1 MNVLTVENMTL
12 TFGGLV
18 AIVDLSFSV
27 AEGQVTSLIG
37 PNGAGKTCVFN
48 CITGFYRPNSGRIL
62 FGGENIAGRPPYQI
76 TGRGICRTFQNIRLF
91 NALTV
96 VENVAAGQHTR
107 TGCGLLQCLFRT
119 GKSRRDERNVRDK
132 SFQWLE
138 FVGLADCY
146 DYQARQL
153 PYGDQRRLEIA
164 RALASEP
171 KLLLLDEPAAGLN
184 HNERERLL
192 ALIREIL
199 QLGITVVLIEHDMG
213 LVMRISNHI
222 VVLDYGRKI
231 AEGLPETVRND
242 EQVITAYL
250 GGDLDAVS

>member
-1 MNVLTVENMTL
+1 MNILTVENLTL
-12 TFGGLV
+12 TFGGLM
-18 AIVDLSFSV
+18 AISDLSFSV
-27 AEGQVTSLIG
+27 AKGQVTSLIG

-48 CITGFYRPNSGRIL
+48 CITGFYRPTGGRIL
-62 FGGENIAGRPPYQI
+62 FGGENLVGRPPYQI
-76 TGRGICRTFQNIRLF
+76 TERGICRTFQNIRLF

-107 TGCGLLQCLFRT
+107 TGCGLLQCLFKT
-119 GKSRRDERNVRDK
+119 GQSRRDERNVREK
-132 SFQWLE
+132 SFLWLE
-138 FVGLADCY
+138 FVGLTDFY

-184 HNERERLL
+184 HNEQERLL
-192 ALIREIL
+192 ALIREIV
-199 QLGITVVLIEHDMG
+199 QLGITVVMIEHNMG
-213 LVMRISNHI
+213 MVMQISNHI

-231 AEGLPETVRND
+231 AEGPPETVRND
-242 EQVITAYL
+242 EQVVNAYL
-250 GGDLDAVS
+250 GEDFDAAS